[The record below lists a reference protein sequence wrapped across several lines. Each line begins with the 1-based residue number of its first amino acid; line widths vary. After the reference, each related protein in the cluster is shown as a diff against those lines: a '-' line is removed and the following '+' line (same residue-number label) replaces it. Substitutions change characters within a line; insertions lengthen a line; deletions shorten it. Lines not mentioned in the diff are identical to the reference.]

1 MSGISYARGRPKAI
15 QLGNQNHVTTDA
27 RIAGMPSRMKTQR
40 HPERPP
46 AWFMKEMAYAKIFVS
61 LCKRNIKNSVTIID
75 SPKSPLKAPENTPE
89 A

>member
-1 MSGISYARGRPKAI
+1 MSGISYAHGRPKAI

-46 AWFMKEMAYAKIFVS
+46 A
-61 LCKRNIKNSVTIID
+61 
-75 SPKSPLKAPENTPE
+75 
-89 A
+89 